1 MKKYEFTGETLVYR
15 GRTLR
20 RIKRLSD
27 GLVGGW
33 IEKEENLSH
42 YGNCFIY
49 DDAKV
54 FDDAMV
60 YDDAWVYDNA
70 KVSGNAWIY
79 GNAEV
84 FDNAKVSGNA
94 WVYGNAEVFDNAE
107 VSGNVIV
114 CDNAEVYGDAEVY
127 GNVIV
132 CDNAEVFDNAEVYG
146 DAKVYG
152 DARINKGNIIG
163 EVQIPF
169 KKVETYQ
176 SYNTRQ
182 VTAIKTLDDKWVFN
196 VGCQKLIDK
205 DTFLDRIY
213 NTDGGLEENPHRE
226 FYLRMLKMF

>member
-1 MKKYEFTGETLVYR
+1 MKKYAFTGETLVYR

-70 KVSGNAWIY
+70 KVSGNAW
-79 GNAEV
+79 
-84 FDNAKVSGNA
+84 
-94 WVYGNAEVFDNAE
+94 VYGNAEVFDNAE
-107 VSGNVIV
+107 VFGY
-114 CDNAEVYGDAEVY
+114 AWVY
-127 GNVIV
+127 GNAWIYG
-132 CDNAEVFDNAEVYG
+132 NARVHGNAKIKG
-146 DAKVYG
+146 DAKVY
-152 DARINKGNIIG
+152 DNAKIDKGNITG
-163 EVQIPF
+163 EVQIPYEEIEF
-169 KKVETYQ
+169 HQ

-182 VTAIKTLDDKWVFN
+182 VTAIKTLDGIWLFN
-196 VGCQKLIDK
+196 VGCQKLLDK
-205 DTFLDRIY
+205 EEVLDRIY
-213 NTDGGLEENPHRE
+213 KTDGGLEENPHRE